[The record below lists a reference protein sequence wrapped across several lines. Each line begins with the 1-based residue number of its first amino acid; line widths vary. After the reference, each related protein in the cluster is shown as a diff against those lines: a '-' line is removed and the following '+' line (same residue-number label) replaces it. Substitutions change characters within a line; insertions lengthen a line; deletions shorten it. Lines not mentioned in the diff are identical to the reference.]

1 MMAVRRPK
9 ELAHIVQRAADVW
22 KPGSRRWLVD
32 RRRVGPLVRASARSR
47 RRPIRCSAVLA
58 SS

>member
-22 KPGSRRWLVD
+22 EPGSRRWLID
-32 RRRVGPLVRASARSR
+32 RRRVGPVIRALDREADPLFRQAGMS
-47 RRPIRCSAVLA
+47 LD
-58 SS
+58 